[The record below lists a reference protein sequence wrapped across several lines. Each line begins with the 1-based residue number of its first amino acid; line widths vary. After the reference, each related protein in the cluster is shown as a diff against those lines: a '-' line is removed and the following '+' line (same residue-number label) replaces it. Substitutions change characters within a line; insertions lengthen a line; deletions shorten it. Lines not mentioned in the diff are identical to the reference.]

1 MENHDCSGC
10 GKEDK
15 DKDKETRRQIDKEQI
30 TL

>member
-10 GKEDK
+10 GKE